1 MCFKRGIYSWKE
13 TNLDRLLVKK
23 NKSIHQY
30 MNKKA
35 HVNQNVISSEREKQK
50 IIADVHTVSKLYR
63 SFYTKSIQSSNTNM
77 SAYYSRFKFK

>member
-1 MCFKRGIYSWKE
+1 
-13 TNLDRLLVKK
+13 
-23 NKSIHQY
+23 

-63 SFYTKSIQSSNTNM
+63 SFYTKNIQSSNTNM
-77 SAYYSRFKFK
+77 STYYS